1 MLELFPSSLPDLI
14 PSPSI
19 LFIHLSLCQ
28 PASPEKAEGN
38 ESLLFALEL
47 RNNAT

>member
-1 MLELFPSSLPDLI
+1 MLELFPSSIPDLI

-28 PASPEKAEGN
+28 PASPEKAEGKK
-38 ESLLFALEL
+38 SLLFALEL